1 MYKLLHNKT
10 NSNYFIIN
18 MKLKFPES
26 SDNQI
31 IHVNFKNKDNST
43 NNDVVFNYNNLTNKS
58 ILKLK
63 NKYINVIRKWIQN
76 ILDQYSLLYDSVLY
90 ITNLN
95 YDTIRIFIYFNPLS
109 YSNMDNHYAI
119 YLTDMIKYDSLCKL
133 NILEFIKLFQI
144 DKLNLLIDL
153 EFDII
158 KPHMDIDSSSCS
170 SDESDNTNNYTFNI
184 IDYDYFDKSHISD
197 VQLSKQQE
205 NLFLHHRY
213 NIIKIVGISG
223 INTSTFLNE
232 IKKIS
237 IIEKGNIYPHN
248 YHNNYDTELHVKIKE
263 NNKHMW
269 ISYEKNTQ
277 LANILQLLNL

>member
-1 MYKLLHNKT
+1 MYELLHNKT

-18 MKLKFPES
+18 IKLKFPES
-26 SDNQI
+26 GDNQM
-31 IHVNFKNKDNST
+31 IHVNLKKNENST
-43 NNDVVFNYNNLTNKS
+43 HNDIVFNYNNLTNKS

-76 ILDQYSLLYDSVLY
+76 ILDQYSLLYNSVLY

-95 YDTIRIFIYFNPLS
+95 YDTIRIFIYFNPLN
-109 YSNMDNHYAI
+109 YSNMDNNYAI

-144 DKLNLLIDL
+144 EKLNLLIDL

-158 KPHMDIDSSSCS
+158 KPHMDTDSSSGS
-170 SDESDNTNNYTFNI
+170 SDESDNTNNHTFDI
-184 IDYDYFDKSHISD
+184 IDYDYFDKSNISD
-197 VQLSKQQE
+197 VQLNKKQE
-205 NLFLHHRY
+205 HLFLHHRY
-213 NIIKIVGISG
+213 NIIKIVGVSG
-223 INTSTFLNE
+223 INKLTFLNE
-232 IKKIS
+232 IQKIS

-248 YHNNYDTELHVKIKE
+248 YHKNYDTELYVKIKE

-269 ISYEKNTQ
+269 ISYEKNTKLQ
-277 LANILQLLNL
+277 YILQLIN